1 MARDLEELVQ
11 TTLAGAPHAFAELAL
26 ALWPFAAAAG
36 RRAREAEDE
45 GQELYARLLAKLE
58 SDGRAGLASYPAWRT
73 RHPDKTFEDWIRIVL
88 ANLARDLRRER
99 NGRARAR
106 DGAEGSTELA
116 PSAKRLLNDLGSLA
130 PLDELGYR
138 PPVTREQT
146 AREILAYARE
156 HLPPLQS
163 AALAAW
169 VEGADFAQVR
179 ARTGIPDEAS
189 AVRLVR
195 AALATL
201 RRRFAAA

>member
-1 MARDLEELVQ
+1 MARDLEELVR
-11 TTLAGAPHAFAELAL
+11 TTLAGAPNAFAELAL

-45 GQELYARLLAKLE
+45 TQELYARLLAKLE
-58 SDGRAGLASYPAWRT
+58 VDGRAGLASYPEWRS

-99 NGRARAR
+99 NGRARSR
-106 DGAEGSTELA
+106 DAASEEA
-116 PSAKRLLNDLGSLA
+116 PSAKRLLNELGSLA
-130 PLDELGYR
+130 PLDDLGYR
-138 PPVTREQT
+138 PPVTSEQT
-146 AREILAYARE
+146 AREILAFARE

-163 AALAAW
+163 AALSAW
-169 VEGADFAQVR
+169 VEGEDFAQVS